1 MDAAGVMRGQ
11 SVEETFMFTG
21 LIQDVGVVDAV
32 RGKGTF
38 AAITLS
44 SKLAD
49 ESLGLGDSLAV
60 NGVCLTAVECCKGR
74 VTLEAVA
81 ETLQRTNIGAL
92 HQGGEV
98 NLERPLR
105 LGDRLDGHWVLGH
118 VDTVVDV
125 QSVMRVGPSRVM
137 RVSVGAKWLCYIVE
151 KGSVALDGV
160 SLTVS
165 LIDEVGFEV
174 SLVPHTLK
182 SCTLGEK
189 KAGDRLNLE
198 TDILAKHLAKYVS
211 SIQNV
216 FPDVRGVGGK
226 GIDEETLRKYGF

>member
-1 MDAAGVMRGQ
+1 
-11 SVEETFMFTG
+11 MFTG
-21 LIQDVGVVDAV
+21 LIQDVGVVDALRR
-32 RGKGTF
+32 RGDF
-38 AAITLS
+38 AVLTLS

-60 NGVCLTAVECCKGR
+60 NGVCLTVVECDVGR

-81 ETLQRTNIGAL
+81 ETLQRTNLGGL
-92 HQGGEV
+92 HPGGKV

-105 LGDRLDGHWVLGH
+105 VGDRLDGHWVLGH
-118 VDTVVDV
+118 VDTVVEV
-125 QSVMRVGPSRVM
+125 KSVIRAGPSLVMRL
-137 RVSVGAKWLCYIVE
+137 GAVEKWLCYVVE

-165 LIDEVGFEV
+165 AVDGAGFEV

-182 SCTLGEK
+182 NCTLGAK

-211 SIQNV
+211 SKQISI
-216 FPDVRGVGGK
+216 PRGG
-226 GIDEETLRKYGF
+226 GIDEEKLRKYGF